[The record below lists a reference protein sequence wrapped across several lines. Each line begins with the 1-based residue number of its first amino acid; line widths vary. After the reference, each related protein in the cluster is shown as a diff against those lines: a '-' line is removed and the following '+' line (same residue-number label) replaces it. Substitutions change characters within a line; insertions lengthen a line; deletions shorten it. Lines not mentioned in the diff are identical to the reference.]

1 MPAEL
6 LQLGRIRLQGEFRG
20 KKHGE
25 ADRGRTAII
34 GFSVRCEP
42 FGSDLMGF
50 DHPGTLHSSPDAGR
64 MIRHWFEQT

>member
-34 GFSVRCEP
+34 GFP
-42 FGSDLMGF
+42 FVVSRSAPILWA
-50 DHPGTLHSSPDAGR
+50 SI
-64 MIRHWFEQT
+64 IRVLCIALLTRGG